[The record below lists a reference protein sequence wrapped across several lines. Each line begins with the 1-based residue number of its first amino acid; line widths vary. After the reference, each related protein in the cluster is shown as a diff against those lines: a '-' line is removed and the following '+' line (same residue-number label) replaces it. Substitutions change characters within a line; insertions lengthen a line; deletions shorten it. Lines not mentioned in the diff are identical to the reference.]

1 MVLLLLEETGRV
13 RLPQNGVAET
23 GPTSDG
29 IGGGAFKRTAQI
41 VLNKFVNNPNFV
53 PKTLAR
59 INCQPYREE
68 QVEETGNYNVVKSRT
83 QNLQS

>member
-1 MVLLLLEETGRV
+1 M

-53 PKTLAR
+53 PKTLAFLAR
-59 INCQPYREE
+59 INCQPYREKRG
-68 QVEETGNYNVVKSRT
+68 ETGNYNVVKSRT
-83 QNLQS
+83 QNL